1 MKSEV
6 HISKDLEKAII
17 MCLKETE
24 FKLPSRTIVEY
35 AKKYVKDT
43 DGNIERKIQRMAKK
57 GLLSH
62 DIDAHKK
69 YIYYLNP
76 ENDFTLEGLPLK
88 LLKDT
93 RKDATSAKV
102 THFSA
107 LKDAIR
113 TWRDNLSEPN
123 PGFPSAEDIRNSAV
137 IAACEGHT
145 LFQDLDNHL
154 PGLSIDAC
162 KRWDDYKKGLMELD
176 GLKQNLL
183 SELGAKILDCF
194 EGMNLR
200 FVNGEEHH
208 YLADYECTLTPHSL
222 YDIVLALELSDE
234 SYNNHERFHSWLQNN
249 APLIEEGDH
258 LLLGDVVRY
267 LRAPKK
273 DRASL
278 EAGIPR
284 FLSFVESLPDSE
296 FSIKAANII
305 AKANMLKHE
314 REQILQEL
322 DHALQYANFPGE
334 CKYLK

>member
-35 AKKYVKDT
+35 AKKYVKST
-43 DGNIERKIQRMAKK
+43 DRNIERKIQRMAEME
-57 GLLSH
+57 LISH
-62 DIDAHKK
+62 NIDPYKN

-76 ENDFTLEGLPLK
+76 KNDFILEGPPLK

-93 RKDATSAKV
+93 GKDATSAKV

-123 PGFPSAEDIRNSAV
+123 PGFPTDSSGSAV
-137 IAACEGHT
+137 IAACERHN

-154 PGLSIDAC
+154 PKLGIDAC
-162 KRWDDYKKGLMELD
+162 KRWSDYKKGLTDLD
-176 GLKQNLL
+176 ELKQNLV
-183 SELGAKILDCF
+183 SELGAQILDCF

-200 FVNGEEHH
+200 LVNGEEH
-208 YLADYECTLTPHSL
+208 YLGEYECTLTPHSI
-222 YDIVLALELSDE
+222 YDIILGLESDDE
-234 SYNNHERFHSWLQNN
+234 GFNNHERFLSWLRNN